1 MNLRHIEAFKAVIE
15 NGTVQRAAE
24 VMHVS
29 QPAVTK
35 LLQAFERSAGF
46 RVFDRVQGRLVPTTE
61 ALVLHRDVER
71 VYAGVDEIRRA
82 AAEIRSVKRGSLV
95 VGAMPALAAGFAQ
108 RVASAFLAA
117 RPGVTLELRASQRV
131 RLVDGVASGQ
141 VDIALLNAT
150 HEHPQVDTELL
161 SRAHAVCLLPPVHA
175 LSRRKVIRAADLKG
189 VPFVSWSE
197 GTVTRLKVDALFAQA
212 GVSRA
217 PGHSASTAP
226 AICAFVAHGLGV
238 TLAHPLYVGV
248 AAGAVAVRP
257 FTPALDLD
265 VMLAYAKR
273 PVRSP
278 LVTAFVEEA
287 RRQAKMIES
296 DFKK

>member
-24 VMHVS
+24 VMHIS

-46 RVFDRVQGRLVPTTE
+46 RVFDRAQGRLAPTAE
-61 ALVLHRDVER
+61 ALALYREVER
-71 VYAGVDEIRRA
+71 VYAGVDEIRRT
-82 AAEIRSVKRGSLV
+82 AAEIRALRRGALV

-108 RVASAFLAA
+108 RVARAFLDAH
-117 RPGVTLELRASQRV
+117 PGVALEMRSTQRV

-141 VDIALLNAT
+141 LDIAMINAA
-150 HEHPQVDTELL
+150 HEHPEVETELL
-161 SRAHAVCLLPPVHA
+161 SRAAAVCLLPPTHA
-175 LSRRKVIRAADLKG
+175 LARKKSVRPADLRG

-197 GTVTRLKVDALFAQA
+197 GTETRLKVDALFTQA
-212 GVSRA
+212 RIARA
-217 PGHSASTAP
+217 AGYSASTAP

-238 TLAHPLYVGV
+238 ALAHPLYVGV

-257 FTPALDLD
+257 FAPALELD
-265 VMLAYAKR
+265 VMIAYARRGAR
-273 PVRSP
+273 PP
-278 LVTAFVEEA
+278 LVSAFVEEA
-287 RRQAKMIES
+287 RRQAQLVIADVEK
-296 DFKK
+296 